1 MSPVKKRRRM
11 PTVINRG
18 LGLLEVI
25 LPQGV
30 SENLESV
37 LPPGARDDNGF
48 WLPEGC
54 TGAGDLFSPARRK
67 QQQNQRRIQRRRV
80 RSAPREGAS
89 ARRSVKSEHR

>member
-25 LPQGV
+25 LPQGS

-37 LPPGARDDNGF
+37 LPPGARDDSGF

-54 TGAGDLFSPARRK
+54 EDAGSLFSPARRK

-80 RSAPREGAS
+80 NAALQEESL
-89 ARRSVKSEHR
+89 ARRSVKSGR